1 MNIILNGSIFIKGE
15 EVYFEDFEIEV
26 EEDLMFDDFE
36 DELDFDDG
44 DYCDGDCRYCYCCED
59 EDEFL
64 NPLEELIEEYTELLS
79 DECICP
85 DCIREIL
92 TSFVNDLFD
101 EE

>member
-1 MNIILNGSIFIKGE
+1 MIRLNGSVWVDDVEIF
-15 EVYFEDFEIEV
+15 FDNLEV
-26 EEDLMFDDFE
+26 ELDEDLELPF
-36 DELDFDDG
+36 DELIEDDFDDE
-44 DYCDGDCRYCYCCED
+44 DYCDGDCEDCYCCED

>member
-1 MNIILNGSIFIKGE
+1 MNITLNGSIFVGGE
-15 EVYFEDFEIEV
+15 EVYFEDFEV
-26 EEDLMFDDFE
+26 EISGNLDLPFDDFD
-36 DELDFDDG
+36 DE
-44 DYCDGDCRYCYCCED
+44 DYCDGDCEDCYCCED

-79 DECICP
+79 DECICS

-92 TSFVNDLFD
+92 TSFVYDLID